1 MIVYEYPINER
12 TRTYLRLEHLFRRFN
27 LLTERDLPVDHHFA
41 LTTLFEVIE
50 VSARAEL
57 KSDLMRDLDKQKQA
71 MTALRGNPVIAE
83 AALERVIAQLGGC
96 YDALYEQSGKAGQS
110 LSDNDWLKNVR
121 SRSAIPGGTCEFDL
135 PGYFAWQNLPTV
147 QRQGDLVRWAS
158 CLNPYAQSV
167 HWLLKLIRDAGSPQK
182 VMAIRG
188 QFQQTL
194 PQART
199 AQLMRLRIDPALG
212 FIPEISG
219 NRLMVSVRMMTRVG
233 DEPLHTTDQDVS
245 FEMSLC
251 S

>member
-1 MIVYEYPINER
+1 VIVYEYPINER
-12 TRTYLRLEHLFRRFN
+12 TRTYLRLEHLFLRFN
-27 LLTERDLPVDHHFA
+27 LLAERDLPVDHHFA

-71 MTALRGNPVIAE
+71 MTALRGNPAIAE
-83 AALERVIAQLGGC
+83 GALEQVIAQLGGC
-96 YDALYEQSGKAGQS
+96 YDALYEQNGKAGQS

-135 PGYFAWQNLPTV
+135 PGYFAWQNLPAA
-147 QRQGDLVRWAS
+147 QRQADLIGWAS
-158 CLNPYAQSV
+158 CLNPYSQSV

-194 PQART
+194 PQARI
-199 AQLMRLRIDPALG
+199 AQLMRLRIDPTLG

-219 NRLMVSVRMMTRVG
+219 NRLMVSVRMMTRMG
-233 DEPLHTTDQDVS
+233 DEPLHAADQDVS